1 MSWFTIL
8 KRAKSKYADP
18 KNLSKKK
25 QKLLQSKPSFDVKFP
40 KYSYPDNEIEEVIRT
55 SKGKKPVNMKDLDKK
70 NNTMMLDLVGEKM
83 SDWEDT
89 IKDMDIHIIKLK
101 MQYGRPR
108 PYEVSDKIESTTD
121 TDDSP
126 SFPSGHSAEA
136 YALAKILSDKYP
148 KKKKELYTLAS
159 KIALSRVQMG
169 NHYPSDIEV
178 GKDVGNLIADKY
190 LEVRA

>member
-89 IKDMDIHIIKLK
+89 IK
-101 MQYGRPR
+101 
-108 PYEVSDKIESTTD
+108 
-121 TDDSP
+121 
-126 SFPSGHSAEA
+126 
-136 YALAKILSDKYP
+136 
-148 KKKKELYTLAS
+148 
-159 KIALSRVQMG
+159 
-169 NHYPSDIEV
+169 
-178 GKDVGNLIADKY
+178 
-190 LEVRA
+190 